1 VKDRYGTIKSIAALS
16 LVFDNRRPTPN
27 DLKMRMV
34 YLIAAL
40 LLCACGQVRLTSAAH
55 ENIPVPPVETPN
67 PWFWLERYQ
76 RTITRADFEKNLQT
90 LFDPFGGLQPFLVI
104 TDDAVTI
111 YPNKEHRDPPQ
122 FRLEFARQPG
132 ESRPWTPPFRT
143 PEKFRALPKN
153 PMKPLEGLRI
163 ALDPGHIG
171 GKWGPVENR
180 STLYR
185 GLGRIQEGDLNIIT
199 AGLLR
204 SRLMALGADVFL
216 TREGSEPTTAL
227 RPEDFYDEAAALIL
241 AQSPR
246 LQRRY
251 GQMPRDQQISKLGAP
266 LQELAGPGLWK
277 RDEIIE
283 RGFGIRRHF
292 EPDLTLVLYINATPR
307 SGAARLTP
315 GNRLIFFVH
324 GCYTKSELLDAHA
337 RLRLFYKLLDQSSPV
352 EVEVARAIAETFRTN
367 TKLPA
372 VLYQDS
378 ATTRSV
384 IPDNPYVVARNLAAN
399 REYNG
404 PVVTTEPFFMNNR
417 LMAQRFLTGDYEGL
431 KSIDGRDYR
440 SVFREYADWVVEG
453 ILKAYAPDFRPAVSP
468 PALSV
473 TSE

>member
-1 VKDRYGTIKSIAALS
+1 
-16 LVFDNRRPTPN
+16 
-27 DLKMRMV
+27 MRMV

-40 LLCACGQVRLTSAAH
+40 LLCACGQAVLTSASREASA
-55 ENIPVPPVETPN
+55 VPAVETPN

-76 RTITRADFEKNLQT
+76 RTITRAEFENKLRT
-90 LFDPFGGLQPFLVI
+90 LFDPFGGLQPFLVV
-104 TDDAVTI
+104 TDDAALI
-111 YPNKEHRDPPQ
+111 YPDKEHRDPPQ
-122 FRLEFARQPG
+122 FRLEFARRS
-132 ESRPWTPPFRT
+132 EERRPWSHSFRT
-143 PEKFRALPKN
+143 PTEFRALPKN
-153 PMKPLEGLRI
+153 PAKPLEGLRI

-171 GKWGPVENR
+171 GKWGPIENR

-204 SRLMALGADVFL
+204 SRLTALGANVFL

-227 RPEDFYDEAAALIL
+227 RPTDFYNEAADLIL

-266 LQELAGPGLWK
+266 LKELAGPGLWK
-277 RDEIIE
+277 RNEIIE

-292 EPDLTLVLYINATPR
+292 EPDLTLVLYVNATPR
-307 SGAARLTP
+307 SGAARLTR

-337 RLRLFYKLLDQSSPV
+337 RLRLFYKLLDQSTPV

-378 ATTRSV
+378 PTTRSV
-384 IPDNPYVVARNLAAN
+384 IPGNPYVVARNLAAN

-431 KSIDGRDYR
+431 KSIGGQDYR

-453 ILKAYAPDFRPAVSP
+453 ILKAYAPNFSSP
-468 PALSV
+468 PPPAALSI
-473 TSE
+473 TSQ